1 MKSMTAYAIV
11 EKQTAKNTLSIEIK
25 SYNSRYL
32 DISIILPSFLNR
44 LEAGLKHLVHK
55 TISRGKIEVFVRYK
69 EMEPQIKVEINEPM
83 ISAYDEAF
91 SALAKKM
98 GRKKE
103 KLPMSFLLSLDSVL
117 SNEKTIDFELAKESL
132 EAALQEAL
140 ELCVADKKREGA
152 HLQKELLAQISL
164 LEESV
169 HIFEK
174 NQKKMEAQLK
184 QSIKERY
191 AELVESSIPEDKLM
205 SELALLLMK
214 YTIQEEI
221 VRLKSHIEI
230 LKKEMLENLQPGKRI
245 DFICQEIQR
254 EVNTIG
260 SKNQIIE
267 ISQSVVQAK
276 EALENIRE
284 QAKNIE

>member
-11 EKQTAKNTLSIEIK
+11 EKRTAKNTLSIEIK

-103 KLPMSFLLSLDSVL
+103 KLPMSFLLSIDSVL

-152 HLQKELLAQISL
+152 HLQKNCL
-164 LEESV
+164 
-169 HIFEK
+169 H
-174 NQKKMEAQLK
+174 
-184 QSIKERY
+184 
-191 AELVESSIPEDKLM
+191 
-205 SELALLLMK
+205 
-214 YTIQEEI
+214 
-221 VRLKSHIEI
+221 KSPC
-230 LKKEMLENLQPGKRI
+230 LKKAYI
-245 DFICQEIQR
+245 
-254 EVNTIG
+254 
-260 SKNQIIE
+260 
-267 ISQSVVQAK
+267 
-276 EALENIRE
+276 
-284 QAKNIE
+284 